1 MVSFSYLEG
10 AMFYDSELNF
20 VQTYLKHCN
29 IQCLLLEKDTADF
42 SQADFGLRKML
53 GLDFEYEKLFLFL
66 KNQIQANRIYRI
78 TDSFFCH
85 YFFLLLPDTP
95 QSLCLAMGPFLTQS
109 PSRSQ
114 LLELSEKYSIAP
126 QIFPAFEKFFTSVPI
141 WTDDAPLLTLL
152 HTFGE
157 TIWGNANQFSLESF
171 EHGILE
177 RYATTLA
184 PPVSST
190 AATEQD
196 SALFSMQALEVR
208 YAVENE
214 LLQAVSQ
221 GHTHKAEV
229 ILNNMSLGALESR
242 TPDTLRNLK
251 NYSIIMNTLLRKAAE
266 HGLVHPYHID
276 RLSSDFA
283 RKIEL
288 TTSEDSCHKLQ
299 REMIRKYCMLVKN
312 HSMKGYSLLVQK
324 VITRVDSD
332 LTADLGLN
340 AMAVA
345 LNVNPSYLSSQF
357 KKETGSTLTDYV
369 NRKKVEH
376 AILLLN
382 STPLQI
388 QTIAQH
394 CGIPDVNYF
403 TKIFK
408 KYIRK
413 TPKEYRD
420 SIMK

>member
-1 MVSFSYLEG
+1 
-10 AMFYDSELNF
+10 MFYDSQLAF
-20 VQTYLKHCN
+20 VQTYLKHCHT
-29 IQCLLLEKDTADF
+29 QCLLVTSDCEPLH
-42 SQADFGLRKML
+42 QIDFGLRKML
-53 GLDFEYEKLFLFL
+53 GLDSEYTKLFQFIQ
-66 KNQIQANRIYRI
+66 KQIKPNRIYRI
-78 TDSFFCH
+78 TDSFFCN

-95 QSLCLAMGPFLTQS
+95 EPICMTVGPFLMKL
-109 PSRSQ
+109 PSRAM
-114 LLELSEKYSIAP
+114 LLELSEKYSIPTNA
-126 QIFPAFEKFFTSVPI
+126 FPLFEKYFSSVPI
-141 WTDDAPLLTLL
+141 INEDAHLLTLL

-157 TIWGNANQFSLESF
+157 TIWGNANQFTLESF
-171 EHGILE
+171 ERGLLENYAPSTIAPGI
-177 RYATTLA
+177 
-184 PPVSST
+184 S
-190 AATEQD
+190 EQD
-196 SALFSMQALEVR
+196 SALFSMQALETR
-208 YAVENE
+208 YAVEAE

-221 GHTHKAEV
+221 GQTHKAEV
-229 ILNNMSLGALESR
+229 ILTNMSTSTMEQR
-242 TPDTLRNLK
+242 TNDSLRNLK

-266 HGLVHPYHID
+266 NGAVHPYHID

-288 TTSEDSCHKLQ
+288 TTSEESCSKLQ
-299 REMIRKYCMLVKN
+299 KDMIRKYCLLVKN
-312 HSMKGYSLLVQK
+312 HSMKGYSLLIQK
-324 VITRVDSD
+324 VITRIDSD
-332 LTADLGLN
+332 LTADLSLN
-340 AMAVA
+340 AIANA

-388 QTIAQH
+388 QTIASH

-420 SIMK
+420 SIL

>member
-1 MVSFSYLEG
+1 
-10 AMFYDSELNF
+10 MFYDSELNF
-20 VQTYLKHCN
+20 VQTYLKHCH
-29 IQCLLLEKDTADF
+29 IQSLLLEKDSGDI
-42 SQADFGLRKML
+42 SQTDYGLRKML
-53 GLDFEYEKLFLFL
+53 GLDFEYEKLSCFL
-66 KNQIQANRIYRI
+66 KEQVQPNKIYRI
-78 TDSFFCH
+78 TDGFFCH
-85 YFFLLLPDTP
+85 YFFLLLPDTS
-95 QSLCLAMGPFLTQS
+95 QSLCLAVGPFLTGS
-109 PSRSQ
+109 LSRPL
-114 LLELSEKYSIAP
+114 LLELSEKYSITP
-126 QIFPAFEKFFTSVPI
+126 QIFPAFENFYTSVPI
-141 WTDDAPLLTLL
+141 LIEDAPLLTLL
-152 HTFGE
+152 HTLGE
-157 TIWGNANQFSLESF
+157 TIWGNANRFSLESF
-171 EHGILE
+171 EGGILE
-177 RYATTLA
+177 RYAPTL
-184 PPVSST
+184 PPPAST
-190 AATEQD
+190 PSVTEQE
-196 SALFSMQALEVR
+196 SALFSMQTLEAR

-221 GHTHKAEV
+221 GQTHKAEV
-229 ILNNMSLGALESR
+229 LLNNMSIHAIEAR

-251 NYSIIMNTLLRKAAE
+251 NYSVIMNTLLRKAAE
-266 HGLVHPYHID
+266 HGQVHPYHID
-276 RLSSDFA
+276 RLSADFA

-288 TTSEDSCHKLQ
+288 SASEDSCRRLQ

-369 NRKKVEH
+369 NRKKVER

>member
-1 MVSFSYLEG
+1 
-10 AMFYDSELNF
+10 MFYDAELSF
-20 VQTYLKHCN
+20 VQSYLKHCH
-29 IQCLLLEKDTADF
+29 IQCLLVTEDCTFLEKI
-42 SQADFGLRKML
+42 DFGLRQML
-53 GLDFEYEKLFLFL
+53 GLQNEYDKLLQFIN
-66 KNQIQANRIYRI
+66 KQVQPNRIYKI
-78 TDSFFCH
+78 VDSFFCN
-85 YFFLLLPDTP
+85 YFFLFLPDAPEPIT
-95 QSLCLAMGPFLTQS
+95 MVIGPFLMQDPAKTT
-109 PSRSQ
+109 
-114 LLELSEKYSIAP
+114 LLELGERYSIPP
-126 QIFPAFEKFFTSVPI
+126 QVFPVFEKFFSSVP
-141 WTDDAPLLTLL
+141 TLNDDASLLTLI

-157 TIWGNANQFSLESF
+157 KIWGDANQFSMDSF
-171 EHGILE
+171 EHGLMDH
-177 RYATTLA
+177 YTPTTLA
-184 PPVSST
+184 PDFSGFEDT
-190 AATEQD
+190 AIN
-196 SALFSMQALEVR
+196 MQALEER
-208 YAVENE
+208 YAIEGE

-221 GHTHKAEV
+221 GQTHKAEV
-229 ILNNMSLGALESR
+229 ILSGMSTNTLEQR
-242 TPDTLRNLK
+242 TTDSLRNLK
-251 NYSIIMNTLLRKAAE
+251 NYAIIMNTLLRKAAE
-266 HGLVHPYHID
+266 NGSVHPYHID

-288 TTSEDSCHKLQ
+288 SSTIDACQKLQ
-299 REMIRKYCMLVKN
+299 KEMIRKYCLLVKN

-332 LTADLGLN
+332 LTADLSLN
-340 AMAVA
+340 AIATA

-388 QTIAQH
+388 QTIALH

-420 SIMK
+420 SIS